1 MNKFT
6 YGNTPAA
13 IYLFDYLEKLNKK
26 IVKKRVGKMLTSHR
40 QIFSQLAKANENG
53 ILTAHNLAR
62 LIGQMRD
69 SFHVD
74 VGDEHASNLVTN
86 ILVGE
91 MKDLL
96 RRTSTIR
103 KIELH
108 QNKLVK
114 KEIES
119 DVFNKEGYLVVEKID
134 EDKRFIKYNINNV
147 KDSINEKT
155 LNDKWNKR
163 MIAKGWDFS

>member
-13 IYLFDYLEKLNKK
+13 IYLFDYLEKLDKK

-40 QIFSQLAKANENG
+40 QLFSQLAKANKSGN
-53 ILTAHNLAR
+53 ITAHNLAR
-62 LIGQMRD
+62 VVGQMRD
-69 SFHVD
+69 KFYID

-103 KIELH
+103 KIELQ
-108 QNKLVK
+108 QNKLAK
-114 KEIES
+114 KEI
-119 DVFNKEGYLVVEKID
+119 DKDIFNKDGYLVVEKIED
-134 EDKRFIKYNINNV
+134 EKKFVKYNLNNV
-147 KDSINEKT
+147 EDSINEKT
-155 LNDKWNKR
+155 LTERWNKR